1 VDSDKVRAG
10 KTRLN
15 AGLVRRPAKKRGRV
29 GEVGSLRLIVTWV
42 VLVLA
47 LVLVY

>member
-1 VDSDKVRAG
+1 MDPDKVRTG

-15 AGLVRRPAKKRGRV
+15 AGLVLGLQKGGIVNEMGSRG
-29 GEVGSLRLIVTWV
+29 LIVTLV